1 MIWWD
6 FGG

>member
-6 FGG
+6 